1 MSAPLVWYENG
12 KPVLA
17 STQQTSLSANTEP
30 LPELHPERSR
40 RIVEGS
46 DPTPKVVSVIIPFS
60 KPDTIGNTLRSI
72 VAQDYPSEQMEIIV
86 VGKGST
92 ALAADWPQIIALDV
106 GPIFRPGRARNLG
119 ASKARGKN
127 LLFLDDDCEAQ
138 PDWIKE
144 NLAELEQ
151 PKVGAVSGKI
161 IGKSRAYFARCVDF
175 TNFSLCQV
183 SQRQVRPLCSA
194 SFGIRREVLNQV
206 GGFNES
212 LKVHEDIDLC
222 HRLERAGYQTVYQPK
237 IVVQHDH
244 RRTTLKSLIT
254 YLYTNGREVGLET
267 EVRYRDLSKFYRF
280 ITAFRHPLVY
290 LFMILPFALLA
301 TLQTV
306 RINFRE
312 HPDVL
317 WLSPF
322 IFVGKFSGHCGIW
335 HALWQAGP
343 THSLLR
349 EAGRLLEYMLFK
361 QRIKTPRV
369 ITLFVTSHCNA
380 KCQHCFYW
388 ENLNQN
394 RDLTFDE
401 LEALSRSLGKV
412 DVLLISGGEP
422 FLRRDLPEVCELFF
436 ERNDLGA
443 LNIPTNGLQPKTTY
457 TLTRRILEIARGRP
471 VHIALSIDGTEPVHD
486 EIRAVPG
493 NFRRAVETFQALRPL
508 QAEFPNLRLRVNST
522 VVNRNYQDL
531 FKLFETHPTHFPGV
545 NTPSLSLLRG
555 SPYDH
560 SLLLPSEP
568 ELRTLYAHRNQHC
581 EGERSWLSKK
591 LDQMIF
597 ELSLETLRQNT
608 QVVPCEAGRIQGV
621 IEDNGNVR
629 QCELLPPIGNLRQ
642 ASFEEIWNSP
652 KAHSERQKIVE
663 KRCHCTHECFLYPSL
678 LAHPTAAI
686 KVMGKS

>member
-1 MSAPLVWYENG
+1 MSNPLVWYETENSVSAIETL
-12 KPVLA
+12 P
-17 STQQTSLSANTEP
+17 STSFDSAQDK
-30 LPELHPERSR
+30 RS
-40 RIVEGS
+40 GS
-46 DPTPKVVSVIIPFS
+46 QFDSTPKVVSVIIPFS
-60 KPDTIGNTLRSI
+60 KPETIHNTLRSV
-72 VAQDYPSEQMEIIV
+72 VAQEYPSEQMEIIV
-86 VGKGST
+86 VGKGSA
-92 ALAADWPQIIALDV
+92 ALTADWPQIIALDV
-106 GPIFRPGRARNLG
+106 GPLFRPGKARNLG
-119 ASKARGKN
+119 AVKARGKN

-151 PKVGAVSGKI
+151 SSVGAVSGKV
-161 IGKSRAYFARCVDF
+161 IGQSRAYFARCVDF

-194 SFGIRREVLNQV
+194 SFGIRREVLEQV
-206 GGFNES
+206 GRFNES

-237 IVVQHDH
+237 IEVRHDH
-244 RRTTLKSLIT
+244 RRTTLKALIT
-254 YLYTNGREVGLET
+254 YLYTNGQAGGLTT
-267 EVRYRDLSKFYRF
+267 EARYRDQSRFYQF

-290 LFMILPFALLA
+290 LFMILPFALAA

-306 RINFRE
+306 WANLRE

-322 IFVGKFSGHCGIW
+322 IFVGKFSGHCGLW
-335 HALWQAGP
+335 QSLWQAGP

-349 EAGRLLEYMLFK
+349 EAGRFVEYSLFK

-471 VHIALSIDGTEPVHD
+471 VHIALSIDGTESVHD

-493 NFRRAVETFQALRPL
+493 NFRRAEETYRMLRPL

-531 FKLFETHPTHFPGV
+531 FTLFETHPTHFPGV

-568 ELRTLYAHRNQHC
+568 ELRALYAHRNEYC
-581 EGERSWLSKK
+581 VGERSLLSKK

-597 ELSLETLRQNT
+597 ELSLETLRQKT

-642 ASFEEIWNSP
+642 AGFEEIWNSP
-652 KAHSERQKIVE
+652 KAQAERQKIVE